1 MAATNSAFRTETRDE
16 HLYNH
21 IELFGRSS
29 SPIDAPAANR
39 YQDHGREQQP
49 TENQIATGRRMYS
62 DYRTESNNEHLYNN
76 IQSINKPSSPATE
89 SQAANQTSHCSFR
102 HTQRRMAA
110 LNSAF
115 RAESSYENLYD
126 HIELS
131 NMQSSP
137 RCLPSGATPVNQTY
151 QEEAVYQN
159 DEGNNR
165 PVATNSAFRAEPN
178 DEHLYNHIELSN
190 RQPVPSRAPTANQIY
205 QEEAANQN
213 YEGNNRPVATNS
225 AFKAEP
231 NDEHLYDHIELSNR
245 QPVPSRAPTAN
256 QIYQEEAVNQN
267 YEGNDRPVATNSSFR
282 AEPNDEHLYNH
293 IELSNRQP
301 VPSGAPAENQ
311 IYQEEAANQTYEGN
325 NRPQEPMR
333 NIAIRHRMSL
343 AMIAVLVLCFL
354 AAVGASISLDIMMS
368 SDGNFFN

>member
-29 SPIDAPAANR
+29 SPIDASAANR

-62 DYRTESNNEHLYNN
+62 VYRTESNNEHLYNN

-89 SQAANQTSHCSFR
+89 SQAANQTSHRSFR
-102 HTQRRMAA
+102 QTQRRMAA

-131 NMQSSP
+131 NMQSLP

-190 RQPVPSRAPTANQIY
+190 RQPVPSRAPAANQIY

-213 YEGNNRPVATNS
+213 YKGNNRPVATNS
-225 AFKAEP
+225 A
-231 NDEHLYDHIELSNR
+231 
-245 QPVPSRAPTAN
+245 
-256 QIYQEEAVNQN
+256 
-267 YEGNDRPVATNSSFR
+267 FR

-301 VPSGAPAENQ
+301 VPSRAPAANQ
-311 IYQEEAANQTYEGN
+311 IYQEEAANQNYEGN
-325 NRPQEPMR
+325 NRPQEPMK
-333 NIAIRHRMSL
+333 NIAICHRMPF
-343 AMIAVLVLCFL
+343 AVIAVLVLFL
-354 AAVGASISLDIMMS
+354 LATVVGASISLAIMMH
-368 SDGNFFN
+368 SDGNFLS